1 MMHISANDHR
11 HAFVMPLVL
20 LLTIIIALG
29 LALAVERNAA
39 KSRNVNRQLLAYR
52 EHHAAKGI
60 QEAISAWLGQQ
71 NARTINDALGEGG
84 HALDLELP
92 DRTTLKVFMRDG
104 QGTILDPTA
113 AGPNAYNDAY
123 AISERL
129 KLLCKEAHEPYDPL
143 QRPLGPSEISVNAA
157 ERLVLQAVAEHIL
170 GLDQG
175 AAFVNKI
182 VDIRADKGE
191 LARSDILTAAS
202 ELGLDNQLRNALAST
217 LTATPEIWFVTV
229 EMYGS
234 RAISSKPLARY
245 GGLVPL
251 QAGNTRTGGAWE
263 QPGVFLTWEDLGV
276 EYRPDGDHR
285 P

>member
-1 MMHISANDHR
+1 MHTER
-11 HAFVMPLVL
+11 PGFVMPLVL
-20 LLTIIIALG
+20 LLSIVIALG
-29 LALAVERNAA
+29 LALAVERNSA
-39 KSRNVNRQLLAYR
+39 KARNVSRQVLAYR

-71 NARTINDALGEGG
+71 NARTIRDALGEGG

-92 DRTTLKVFMRDG
+92 DGTMLMVFMEDG

-113 AGPNAYNDAY
+113 AGPNAYNDAF

-129 KLLCKEAHEPYDPL
+129 KLLCKEERVPFKDL
-143 QRPLGPSEISVNAA
+143 QRPLGPYEISVNAA
-157 ERLVLQAVAEHIL
+157 EPIVLQAVAEHML
-170 GLDQG
+170 GLDEG
-175 AAFVNKI
+175 AEFVNKLL
-182 VDIRADKGE
+182 DAKAEKGE
-191 LARSDILTAAS
+191 LERADILSLAS
-202 ELGLDNQLRNALAST
+202 ELGLNNQLRNAVAST

-229 EMYGS
+229 ELYGNRS
-234 RAISSKPLARY
+234 ISNKPLARY

-251 QAGNTRTGGAWE
+251 HLGNNRATGAWE

-276 EYRPDGDHR
+276 EYRPDGGSN